1 MGIYIKNVV
10 ENIHFQ
16 KYDFDLKAQFLSSAT
31 DILSCL
37 PWSDNTHFSFREK
50 YLSNTQTVGWFF
62 LQVNMVFHDK
72 GSWRAHSQPS
82 TYPSSFWAPAHVCP
96 VHSCCSTSQ
105 TMEKMSPQGTRWAEM
120 YPLLSQ
126 GHAQAKLAV
135 DVFVFVASMW
145 RWRTG
150 TVCLRLPQPWV
161 QLTPQEAVPWPLW
174 ICQSYR
180 QILSSVILKIVFNFT
195 DPWEI
200 LRDSRCLPT
209 ISGVIWAQWI

>member
-1 MGIYIKNVV
+1 MWWRIYIFKNMILIWKLSFCHWLQTLSVV
-10 ENIHFQ
+10 FLEVIILTFHFEKV
-16 KYDFDLKAQFLSSAT
+16 KYPD
-31 DILSCL
+31 C
-37 PWSDNTHFSFREK
+37 
-50 YLSNTQTVGWFF
+50 WFF

-105 TMEKMSPQGTRWAEM
+105 TMEKMSPQGTRWAEV

-135 DVFVFVASMW
+135 DVFVFVVSMW